1 MAGRRRRPL
10 RPPMPL
16 PSRPRHG
23 GCFKRESVGAGQA
36 EGAAGCPPSW
46 GHGEGLRR
54 CAGGWRRRARR
65 EFWPGQHAG
74 PAETKRGVSRRMSRA
89 LAEDGGALGPCG
101 LLAGAS
107 GQLLSVPATAGT
119 VLADTQG
126 PEQGRVRAP
135 DLSSSWVGAT
145 FRGPTGARHSCDGA
159 RSGSWDSP
167 HSPSRPSVPRGPPEE
182 GHPGEGPQEVGGSHF
197 ASSRSGFCGSEE
209 GRALPGVVAFRG
221 RCGGGVRCVALG
233 QRGGR
238 ARSGRRSRAAVVAA
252 GSPLA
257 WTPRSEGRP

>member
-10 RPPMPL
+10 RPPTPL

-74 PAETKRGVSRRMSRA
+74 PAETKRGVSRRMCGRA
-89 LAEDGGALGPCG
+89 VPLLRTEGPWDPVGSWLGPQ
-101 LLAGAS
+101 AS
-107 GQLLSVPATAGT
+107 SSGT

-209 GRALPGVVAFRG
+209 GRALPGVAAFRG
-221 RCGGGVRCVALG
+221 HCGGGVRCVALG

-238 ARSGRRSRAAVVAA
+238 AGSGRRSRAAVVAA

>member
-1 MAGRRRRPL
+1 MPAQLGTRGGPSQVRRGLEEASPTRVL
-10 RPPMPL
+10 
-16 PSRPRHG
+16 
-23 GCFKRESVGAGQA
+23 AW
-36 EGAAGCPPSW
+36 AA
-46 GHGEGLRR
+46 
-54 CAGGWRRRARR
+54 RRACGDQA
-65 EFWPGQHAG
+65 W
-74 PAETKRGVSRRMSRA
+74 GVSSHVRTSRA
-89 LAEDGGALGPCG
+89 LVEDGGALGPCG

-209 GRALPGVVAFRG
+209 GRALPGVAAFRG

-238 ARSGRRSRAAVVAA
+238 AGSGWRSRAAVVAA